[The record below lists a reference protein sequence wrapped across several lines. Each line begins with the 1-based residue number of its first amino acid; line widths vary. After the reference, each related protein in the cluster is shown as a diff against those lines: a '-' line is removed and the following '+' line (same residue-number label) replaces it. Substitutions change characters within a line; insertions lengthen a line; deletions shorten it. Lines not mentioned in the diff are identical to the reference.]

1 MAEGRRGSVAQV
13 PPEFGRSTV
22 VNAGP
27 VSSDPLRRMAP
38 MKAVVDV
45 LPRDDG
51 TWSTEL
57 KWDGM
62 RLMMHMADGELIMRS
77 ASGRDTT
84 KAFPE
89 LLQLADHLPDGTVLD
104 GEAIVMVDGEPSF
117 RALQHRI
124 HVDRPSSK
132 HLSEYPVKFVVFDV
146 LWFGGH
152 DITSLPFS
160 RRRDALEQ
168 TVDTGPSWLVSI
180 LSQGAPQD
188 LFDVAAARGLEGVVC
203 KRLDSPYV
211 QGRSAHWR
219 KIKVRPRTDM
229 VIGGWSLGS
238 GALSKTIG
246 SLVVGIA
253 HPDGYLCAGSVGSG
267 LTDADRKFL
276 RSRFIERESS
286 PFFNSEVVTGPDPVV
301 WVEPEIVAE
310 IGFARWD
317 EGMPLWQPTF
327 HGIRADG
334 DPSGTQYRL

>member
-1 MAEGRRGSVAQV
+1 MSG
-13 PPEFGRSTV
+13 
-22 VNAGP
+22 
-27 VSSDPLRRMAP
+27 DPLKRVAP
-38 MKAVVDV
+38 MKAVVDK
-45 LPRDDG
+45 LPPDDG

-62 RLMMHMADGELIMRS
+62 RLMVHFSDGQLIMRS

-89 LLQLADHLPDGTVLD
+89 LHAIAEHLPDGTVLD

-124 HVDRPSSK
+124 HVERPSPR
-132 HLSEYPVKFVVFDV
+132 LLAEYPVKFVVFDV

-152 DITSLPFS
+152 DITSLPFE

-168 TVDTGPSWLVSI
+168 AVVIGPSWLVSS
-180 LSQGAPQD
+180 LSEGAPQD
-188 LFDVAAARGLEGVVC
+188 LFDVAASLGLEGVVC
-203 KRLDSPYV
+203 KKLDSRYV
-211 QGRSAHWR
+211 HGRSPLWR

-238 GALSKTIG
+238 GALAKTVG

-253 HPDGYLCAGSVGSG
+253 HADGYLCAGSVGSG
-267 LTDADRKFL
+267 LTDADRKL
-276 RSRFIERESS
+276 LLSRFVKRDTP
-286 PFFNSEVVTGPDPVV
+286 PFFNAELVTGPGSDPVT

-310 IGFARWD
+310 VGFGRWD
-317 EGMPLWQPTF
+317 DGNVLWHPTF

-334 DPSGTQYRL
+334 DPSRTQYRL

>member
-1 MAEGRRGSVAQV
+1 M
-13 PPEFGRSTV
+13 STV
-22 VNAGP
+22 PA
-27 VSSDPLRRMAP
+27 SDNPLKRVAP
-38 MKAVVDV
+38 MKAVMDQ
-45 LPRDDG
+45 LPPDDG

-62 RLMMHMADGELIMRS
+62 RLMLHVSDGQVIMRS

-89 LLQLADHLPDGTVLD
+89 LLAMADHLPDGTVLD

-117 RALQHRI
+117 RALQQRI
-124 HVDRPSSK
+124 HVERPSPQ
-132 HLSEYPVKFVVFDV
+132 LLAEYPVKFVVFDV

-152 DITSLPFS
+152 DITSLPFE

-180 LSQGAPQD
+180 LSEGAPQD

-203 KRLDSPYV
+203 KKLNSRYV
-211 QGRSAHWR
+211 HGRSAQWR

-238 GALSKTIG
+238 GALAKTVG

-253 HPDGYLCAGSVGSG
+253 HPNGYLCAGSVGSG

-276 RSRFIERESS
+276 QERFIERATP
-286 PFFNSEVVTGPDPVV
+286 PFFNSQLVTGPGSDPVF
-301 WVEPEIVAE
+301 WVEPQIVAE
-310 IGFARWD
+310 IGFGRWD
-317 EGMPLWQPTF
+317 DGNALWHPTF

-334 DPSGTQYRL
+334 DPSGTEYRL